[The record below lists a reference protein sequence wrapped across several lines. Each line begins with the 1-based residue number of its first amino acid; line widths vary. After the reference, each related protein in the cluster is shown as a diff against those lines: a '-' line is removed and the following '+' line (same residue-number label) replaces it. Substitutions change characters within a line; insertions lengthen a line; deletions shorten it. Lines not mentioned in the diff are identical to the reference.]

1 MFKEAHPI
9 LGTRDIQ
16 RALAFYTQRLDSSWP
31 LETKLIHR
39 TTSGFRRDAGELHMQ
54 FQFEHEMG
62 TMGGSLFFRYLQ
74 KEKSDLLDFRQMAM
88 KRKFIL
94 GAIILL
100 ATGWFA
106 LDVGV
111 TAMILFT

>member
-1 MFKEAHPI
+1 
-9 LGTRDIQ
+9 
-16 RALAFYTQRLDSSWP
+16 
-31 LETKLIHR
+31 
-39 TTSGFRRDAGELHMQ
+39 
-54 FQFEHEMG
+54 
-62 TMGGSLFFRYLQ
+62 
-74 KEKSDLLDFRQMAM
+74 M